1 MFNLSVCASS
11 FDCPQGRRV
20 NGATLRDPLR
30 INRCRS
36 ARVRSAQRTGIRPAA
51 GQGFARQR
59 DQRGLLRSGE
69 NAFFQIHH
77 VTAILSASE
86 F

>member
-1 MFNLSVCASS
+1 VS
-11 FDCPQGRRV
+11 FGK
-20 NGATLRDPLR
+20 
-30 INRCRS
+30 S
-36 ARVRSAQRTGIRPAA
+36 AVRSADPESGR
-51 GQGFARQR
+51 GFARQR
-59 DQRGLLRSGE
+59 DLRGLLRSGE